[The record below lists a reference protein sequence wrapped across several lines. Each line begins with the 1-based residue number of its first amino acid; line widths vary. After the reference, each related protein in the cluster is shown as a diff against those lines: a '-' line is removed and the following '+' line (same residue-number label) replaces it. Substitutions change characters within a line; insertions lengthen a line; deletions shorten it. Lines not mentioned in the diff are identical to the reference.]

1 MKTSLKNS
9 IWILLILCFFGKA
22 QSQSIPTWGLIAY
35 YNFDSSTVTDMSG
48 NGHDGTIKGSPKM
61 VMGIS
66 GSAYWFDGIKDNI
79 NISNSPGLNI
89 GTNHSLSISLWFKI
103 DSNDNDRTKARV
115 IIGKRTNSSD
125 NSDYIIYTEGGH
137 LIWGTGT
144 ANDTIAWMQSADP
157 SRNAW
162 HHIVTTLSY
171 DSVRSTYLKKI
182 FFDCKKIKQETGYV
196 KADSV
201 SDPLRIGASKKDAA
215 DVFFAGAIDEVRLY
229 NRALTDSEVLAL
241 CYLPPVVTSVSGKI
255 STSTGAALASSKV
268 YLVRFNTADTSL
280 TAVDSMLTD
289 GSGNY
294 SFNVKSDT
302 LLYVIA
308 VPDSSSYPHEITTYY
323 DSAYD
328 FSDAKSVSVKSGKN
342 TIVNFHTLHG
352 ANAGGI
358 GFIGGKITICLICK
372 NSLGGKPAVGL
383 KIILVD
389 SKGAVQGI
397 TYTDKFGQFGFKNI
411 GIQKYHI
418 VVDRPYVKN
427 AIAPEITLDNITTS
441 SNREYILYAD
451 YLELEADITGIET
464 DKNLNNTISVYPNP
478 AKNEINISYTSQ
490 MNSTVTIELTDI
502 IGKSYLHTSDKL
514 KTSGLGIYKIDATAL
529 GLNSGMYIV
538 RVIMGDKSFTK
549 QIFITK

>member
-1 MKTSLKNS
+1 
-9 IWILLILCFFGKA
+9 
-22 QSQSIPTWGLIAY
+22 
-35 YNFDSSTVTDMSG
+35 
-48 NGHDGTIKGSPKM
+48 
-61 VMGIS
+61 
-66 GSAYWFDGIKDNI
+66 
-79 NISNSPGLNI
+79 
-89 GTNHSLSISLWFKI
+89 
-103 DSNDNDRTKARV
+103 
-115 IIGKRTNSSD
+115 
-125 NSDYIIYTEGGH
+125 
-137 LIWGTGT
+137 
-144 ANDTIAWMQSADP
+144 
-157 SRNAW
+157 
-162 HHIVTTLSY
+162 
-171 DSVRSTYLKKI
+171 
-182 FFDCKKIKQETGYV
+182 
-196 KADSV
+196 
-201 SDPLRIGASKKDAA
+201 
-215 DVFFAGAIDEVRLY
+215 
-229 NRALTDSEVLAL
+229 
-241 CYLPPVVTSVSGKI
+241 
-255 STSTGAALASSKV
+255 
-268 YLVRFNTADTSL
+268 
-280 TAVDSMLTD
+280 MLTD
-289 GSGNY
+289 ASGNY

-328 FSDAKSVSVKSGKN
+328 FSNANSVSVKYGKN

-352 ANAGGI
+352 ANAGGL

-372 NSLGGKPAVGL
+372 NSSGGKPAVGL

-389 SKGAVQGI
+389 SKGNVQAI
-397 TYTDKFGQFGFKNI
+397 THTDKLGQFGFKNI

-427 AIAPEITLDNITTS
+427 AIAPEITLDNTTTS

-451 YLELEADITGIET
+451 YLELEANVTGIET